1 MTTNI
6 CSVVFIKQIAH
17 NSKLSISVNLKIPGF
32 LRIAR
37 VVYFSVPTNAV
48 IVAAICWRRF
58 L

>member
-1 MTTNI
+1 MFRSLYKADCTQFK
-6 CSVVFIKQIAH
+6 VVI
-17 NSKLSISVNLKIPGF
+17 ISVNLKIPGF